1 MTVLFH
7 HSGATETRC
16 SSDRRDRQ
24 EHAGAAPAVHTD
36 RCSCHRNCSYIGGN
50 PRSQRSWTRGPRLA
64 RRAARR
70 PGPSVRY
77 PTRAR
82 TA

>member
-36 RCSCHRNCSYIGGN
+36 SE
-50 PRSQRSWTRGPRLA
+50 
-64 RRAARR
+64 AARAFR
-70 PGPSVRY
+70 AVSYPGPHRIG
-77 PTRAR
+77 RAR
-82 TA
+82 SGPPSHPTASS